1 MTEIYLGNPPEHVK
15 SWIIAHSEP
24 IKPKMA
30 PLCFMAEEANSSV
43 ELQKNGS
50 STIEG
55 FNGLEY
61 KLNDGNWTSYNIGS
75 TITL

>member
-15 SWIIAHSEP
+15 NWIIAHSEP
-24 IKPKMA
+24 IKPKMT